1 METYKADL
9 AAATSSLVNLEATAF
24 NSATVASKIYFPLA
38 AAPETLNPNNPLSE
52 KWKFK
57 ASAESM
63 KWFLFNKLFQSLY
76 PFNKILKTFKAVT
89 SADFQLAPQK
99 TKAKS
104 NLLDSVKFLT
114 SPPLYS
120 EGFL

>member
-1 METYKADL
+1 MVE
-9 AAATSSLVNLEATAF
+9 
-24 NSATVASKIYFPLA
+24 SKIYFPLA
-38 AAPETLNPNNPLSE
+38 EDPETLNPNNPESE

-63 KWFLFNKLFQSLY
+63 KWFLFNKLVQILY
-76 PFNKILKTFKAVT
+76 PFNKVLKTFKAAT
-89 SADFQLAPQK
+89 SSEDQLTPWK

-104 NLLDSVKFLT
+104 NLLDSFKFLT

-120 EGFL
+120 EAALSKT